1 MKAMDYSNF
10 NEMKGQYVEFDK
22 ILVGIDKKYRIE
34 S

>member
-1 MKAMDYSNF
+1 MKAKDYSNF
-10 NEMKGQYVEFDK
+10 NEMKGQYVDYDI